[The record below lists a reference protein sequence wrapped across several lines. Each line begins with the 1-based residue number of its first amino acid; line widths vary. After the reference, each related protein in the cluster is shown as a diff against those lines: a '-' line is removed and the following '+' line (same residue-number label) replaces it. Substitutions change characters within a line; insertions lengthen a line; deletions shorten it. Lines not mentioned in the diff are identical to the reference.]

1 MQCFDTALFCKL
13 YARKKSNVGIFVACQ
28 PKDWD
33 NHFDQHFFAIE
44 DFSLLM
50 AKKCSKIK
58 DVIQAVKKQKD
69 MIIMKTKSKLIIAGA
84 ALAGAA
90 SGAAAVYFGRKNCP
104 QFKKKT
110 DIAAGKSVNKI
121 FEGLATVLPEMN
133 WQNKIDYK
141 SENFMAGHTKFI
153 KEPAKNNRW
162 QLGFSSKILTP
173 DDYSTE
179 DYYLGGYLHFPA
191 NKVTGVIDD
200 EMVRTVCLNDS
211 SGRGSAV
218 FVVID
223 CACIGGGDVR
233 KIRERLAGFA
243 KENNIVS
250 INVSATHC
258 HSAVDTFGLWGDLPK
273 IVKNNFKALRQKRFD
288 DLISGKNKTFME
300 KLFTLTE
307 QSVVEAYADMKPG
320 KLYFCENED
329 LAFSRDT
336 RPPYV
341 RTKDI
346 TRIRFTPDDGSRETI
361 AVIMAAHAIA
371 VGYDNTEISADHI
384 YYMDE
389 ILRDAG
395 KNFIHFQG
403 AELAVRTQ
411 RSGIVPENSKEEGW
425 KEYGWALGRYLLN
438 LPPEKDEEIEP
449 VLNIKLAEIFI
460 PASNYVL
467 LTMAKMGI
475 VSNIILKT
483 GKKAADTLYV
493 TEVGYAELG
502 RRLRLALIPG
512 EMAPEMLLGGTF
524 TAEESYNNTEWEHL
538 PMKDMLPAGTSLK
551 IIGLCNDLVG
561 YILPD
566 NDFGSIFAKDH
577 YEEMASAGIETG
589 PAIVEA
595 FKDLAESVL

>member
-1 MQCFDTALFCKL
+1 
-13 YARKKSNVGIFVACQ
+13 
-28 PKDWD
+28 
-33 NHFDQHFFAIE
+33 
-44 DFSLLM
+44 
-50 AKKCSKIK
+50 
-58 DVIQAVKKQKD
+58 
-69 MIIMKTKSKLIIAGA
+69 MKTKSKLIIAGA

-200 EMVRTVCLNDS
+200 EMIRTVFLDDG

-223 CACIGGGDVR
+223 TACIGGGDVR
-233 KIRERLAGFA
+233 KIRERLADFA

-250 INVSATHC
+250 INVSAIHC
-258 HSAVDTFGLWGDLPK
+258 HSAIDTYGLWGDLPK
-273 IVKNNFKALRQKRFD
+273 IIKNNFSAIRQKRFD
-288 DLISGKNKTFME
+288 DLISGKNKKFME

-307 QSVVEAYADMKPG
+307 QSVIEAYEDMKPG
-320 KLYFCENED
+320 KLYFSENED
-329 LAFSRDT
+329 LVFSKDT
-336 RPPYV
+336 RLPDV

-346 TRIRFTPDDGSRETI
+346 TRIRFTPDDGSKETI
-361 AVIMAAHAIA
+361 AVIIAAHAVA

-389 ILRDAG
+389 ILRKAD

-403 AELAVRTQ
+403 AELAIRTE
-411 RSGIVPENSKEEGW
+411 RNGIIPEDSTEKGF

-438 LPPEKDEEIEP
+438 LDPNKDEEIEP
-449 VLNIKLAEIFI
+449 ILNIKLSEVFI
-460 PASNYVL
+460 PASNFIL
-467 LTMAKMGI
+467 LAMAKMGI